1 MANETLEKNQAES
14 FDSMVAK
21 YFFTATGGGVVEPV
35 KSPEKKA
42 LKPGIR
48 LHFLRYGLFD
58 RNADGSKE
66 QDVNGPSYTDE
77 SKQCNAIFIKD
88 NRPEHF
94 TVKQHSTDENTV
106 TLNEVEV
113 LSLEELPNLE
123 NFHVARTAVNPGYIY
138 LINDEDPDDYYE
150 LRIDESGQLQH
161 VLWEYNKDENGEY
174 LDQREPSGEK
184 SDYKLVEPGKKLWIA
199 YSPVQWSR
207 QYHHELNTRAEKR
220 EKRMKLIDC
229 SGIRKGEEDNHE
241 NVVPFK
247 DVKAVFPKDHPRAF
261 ALKGMLH
268 QIHADEKK
276 QDSSGDNE
284 VFEDMFVSLHDPLGC
299 ALDVSEITSEKTL
312 QLQATVQSIQSG
324 ETIQQAYGRLLN
336 GNLEAPKPDEEYQQL
351 FTLAL
356 TCYQMV
362 YNEDDTILKYDGG
375 SPGWFNFSDRH
386 SHDPRPLH
394 TTYYNS
400 TSNSLSTRKNTG
412 HIGYGLDYQK
422 LEGILGIKERNTARE
437 HVLNYREDLGKVLS
451 SGYIRTHLDD
461 YLGNHPERVLE
472 GRNVMLDIIDSLSY
486 HPYKH
491 DRHLM
496 LRKDYVE
503 KDKWVHWVYEAID
516 DNPSE
521 NIKNKEVKSEAE
533 NFKGLDPMLALLGA
547 PLNIEAVLSKANPFS
562 QQLAGVF
569 KKHLKH
575 RASQAADLK
584 EIDGKLFRSIAE
596 KQDFVVKKLNKNL
609 KVYGQKMFEIVD
621 GDIWMRLEEL
631 GVELD
636 PEYVKRGKYTGKR
649 EDILRILKES
659 HPKGFQYR
667 TVKRKKGT
675 HYNIKLKVRED
686 KTGDVKATKNYKIS
700 KIVNGRAFNGVFAFL
715 ELYNFSNA
723 LIKISEEG
731 STRKD
736 KVYAMGSAIKL
747 AEASVSLRVA
757 FIKAVGNEP
766 TKFVKNSA
774 KVLSV
779 VGGGVTAAWC
789 FYDGIVAMEKGDTD
803 AGFALIGAGVA
814 FGVSAAASMGTIA
827 ILGGPVGWIA
837 AAVGLSLLIIASLLT
852 DTELETYF
860 KNFLLCDREKFPKPA
875 DMSPMEYSRKILKKK
890 EDLTDNDFLDTL
902 MNPLDAQAKLF
913 DYIICKQIAF
923 NPINSKKES
932 FTSPS
937 FEPGVRNITSSLE
950 TASRFSAKMVF
961 SRFFNH
967 PGQVEA
973 YAFFYPKGIKNE
985 GAIAM
990 QMGVATKI
998 YDSKNGEALEVKFW
1012 IPKAY
1017 ESKITLQSDIVFAL
1031 RLKVDD
1037 SQGLHFPYPL
1047 GGKERFLGAKIR
1059 ARSLSAGLYISTL
1072 NQNEGVTI
1080 APLSELKTKKPW

>member
-58 RNADGSKE
+58 RNADGSDE

-77 SKQCNAIFIKD
+77 SKQCHAIFIKD
-88 NRPEHF
+88 NSPEHF
-94 TVKQHSTDENTV
+94 TVKQQSTDENTV

-207 QYHHELNTRAEKR
+207 QYHHELNTSAEKR

-312 QLQATVQSIQSG
+312 QLQATIQAIQSG
-324 ETIQQAYGRLLN
+324 ETIQQAYGRLLK
-336 GNLEAPKPDEEYQQL
+336 GNLDAPKPDEEYQQL

-362 YNEDDTILKYDGG
+362 YNEDDAILKYDGG

-386 SHDPRPLH
+386 FHDPRPLH

-400 TSNSLSTRKNTG
+400 TSNSLSTRENTK
-412 HIGYGLDYQK
+412 HIGYGLDPAK
-422 LEGILGIKERNTARE
+422 LKGILGVEERNNARNKM
-437 HVLNYREDLGKVLS
+437 LNYREDLGKMVS
-451 SGYIRTHLDD
+451 CSYIRKYLDD

-496 LRKDYVE
+496 LRREYVE

-521 NIKNKEVKSEAE
+521 NIKNKEVKSESE

-562 QQLAGVF
+562 QQLAGVY

-609 KVYGQKMFEIVD
+609 KVYRQKMFEIVD

-659 HPKGFQYR
+659 HPEGFQYR

-686 KTGDVKATKNYKIS
+686 KTSDVKATKNYKIS
-700 KIVNGRAFNGVFAFL
+700 KIVNGRAFNGVFALL
-715 ELYNFSNA
+715 EVYNFSNA
-723 LIKISEEG
+723 CIKVSSEG
-731 STRKD
+731 STEKD
-736 KVYAMGSAIKL
+736 VVYAMGSAIKL
-747 AEASVSLRVA
+747 GDAVMG
-757 FIKAVGNEP
+757 FIKTV
-766 TKFVKNSA
+766 VKAETANLKMF
-774 KVLSV
+774 KVTSTSLSII
-779 VGGGVTAAWC
+779 GGGVTAAWC
-789 FYDGIVAMEKGDTD
+789 FYDSFGAMDEGDMD
-803 AGFALIGAGVA
+803 AGFALMGAGVA
-814 FGVSAAASMGTIA
+814 FSVSAAASLGTIA

-837 AAVGLSLLIIASLLT
+837 AAVGVGLLILGSLLT

-860 KNFLLCDREKFPKPA
+860 KNFLLCDREEVPKPA
-875 DMSPMEYSRKILKKK
+875 NMSPMEYTLKILEKR
-890 EDLTDNDFLDTL
+890 EDLTHKDFLDSL

-913 DYIICKQIAF
+913 DYIVCKQIAF
-923 NPINSKKES
+923 NPINSKKER
-932 FTSPS
+932 FTNPG
-937 FEPGVRNITSSLE
+937 FEPGMGHITTSLE
-950 TASRFSAKMVF
+950 SATQFSAKMVF

-967 PGQVEA
+967 PDQVEA
-973 YAFFYPKGIKNE
+973 YAFFYPKGIKNKGE
-985 GAIAM
+985 IAM
-990 QMGVATKI
+990 QMGIPNKI
-998 YDSKNGEALEVKFW
+998 YDSKNSEALEVKFW

-1017 ESKITLQSDIVFAL
+1017 ESKITLQSDIVFAV

-1037 SQGLHFPYPL
+1037 SQSLHFPYPL
-1047 GGKERFLGAKIR
+1047 GGKERFLGAKIK
-1059 ARSLSAGLYISTL
+1059 ARTLSAGLYISTL
-1072 NQNEGVTI
+1072 KQNKEVTI
-1080 APLSELKTKKPW
+1080 AQLNELRTEKLW